1 MAVSRF
7 KSREGCFL
15 CGKLR
20 QTDFLPV
27 GEEDETEILE
37 RGVLSETTDTED
49 EGREFVGMGADPNFP
64 VDNLD
69 PAFMANDP
77 DFQD

>member
-1 MAVSRF
+1 M
-7 KSREGCFL
+7 
-15 CGKLR
+15 
-20 QTDFLPV
+20 

-49 EGREFVGMGADPNFP
+49 EGREYVGMGADLNFS
-64 VDNLD
+64 VDDLE
-69 PAFMANDP
+69 PAMFANDP

>member
-1 MAVSRF
+1 M
-7 KSREGCFL
+7 

-27 GEEDETEILE
+27 GEDLKSEILD
-37 RGVLSETTDTED
+37 RDVLSETTDNED
-49 EGREFVGMGADPNFP
+49 EGREYVGMGADRNFS
-64 VDNLD
+64 VDDLD